1 MDRRNFL
8 AFIPTLSAIPFIGK
22 DIVKTESG
30 ILIADPVP
38 HVKPGIVAT
47 RINPMDLEVRLF
59 SEGKHVGNA
68 FISAINFSSPIESTC
83 RDDGGIPMTPFNM
96 MHEMS
101 IECRVIDP
109 EQLLKGIYGG

>member
-22 DIVKTESG
+22 DIIKTKSG

-38 HVKPGIVAT
+38 HIKPAIVAA

-68 FISAINFSSPIESTC
+68 FIRTIEWSSGLIENSCFDRPINGPMCMDLTC
-83 RDDGGIPMTPFNM
+83 
-96 MHEMS
+96 S
-101 IECRVIDP
+101 VIDP
-109 EQLLKGIYGG
+109 HSLLRGVYGA